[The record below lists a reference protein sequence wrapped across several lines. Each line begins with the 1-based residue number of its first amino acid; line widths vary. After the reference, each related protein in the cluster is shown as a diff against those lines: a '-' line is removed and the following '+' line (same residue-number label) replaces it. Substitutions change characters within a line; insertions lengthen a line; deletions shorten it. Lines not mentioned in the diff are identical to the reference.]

1 MKTWAAQDP
10 GAAAI
15 TDLKKEVA
23 QRARALQIPEEGSVP
38 YLLCFVLFYFT
49 VLYFI
54 LIYFTFILWYWT
66 LHMEILG
73 CGLFDEPFGTCFGLF
88 KPHAC
93 NHACCGVLVC

>member
-38 YLLCFVLFYFT
+38 YLLCFVLFCFVLFYCILFYFDL
-49 VLYFI
+49 LY
-54 LIYFTFILWYWT
+54 IYFVVLDFTYGNLRLWS
-66 LHMEILG
+66 L
-73 CGLFDEPFGTCFGLF
+73 
-88 KPHAC
+88 
-93 NHACCGVLVC
+93 